1 MKNNLL
7 IVGLLLA
14 AVCQTSR
21 SQTITTEIFGSSTNA
36 FDIQFVEIGNPN
48 NSADT
53 TGRPNSVGSVAYTYN
68 LGKYE
73 ISRDQIAKAN
83 IEGGLGITLQDMA
96 SFGGNGAARP
106 ASGISWNEA
115 AIFVNWLNTS
125 TGNTAAYKF
134 DENGSLQSW
143 SAGQYSGNNTFRHKN
158 AYYFLPTR
166 DEWYKGAYGSPNGNW
181 YDYPTGGDF
190 SPLDVSGGTD
200 PDTAVY
206 NGQTGPADVTF
217 AGGQSAFGT
226 VGQGGNIWEWNETV
240 YNGEFDGGITDENK
254 RELRGGSWGGYNL
267 GFGLEASSQYGA
279 DHLETES
286 YLFGFR
292 VASVPEP
299 SALSLLAVGLGGL
312 AMMRRRRS

>member
-166 DEWYKGAYGSPNGNW
+166 DEWYKGA
-181 YDYPTGGDF
+181 
-190 SPLDVSGGTD
+190 
-200 PDTAVY
+200 
-206 NGQTGPADVTF
+206 
-217 AGGQSAFGT
+217 
-226 VGQGGNIWEWNETV
+226 
-240 YNGEFDGGITDENK
+240 
-254 RELRGGSWGGYNL
+254 
-267 GFGLEASSQYGA
+267 
-279 DHLETES
+279 
-286 YLFGFR
+286 
-292 VASVPEP
+292 
-299 SALSLLAVGLGGL
+299 LS
-312 AMMRRRRS
+312 